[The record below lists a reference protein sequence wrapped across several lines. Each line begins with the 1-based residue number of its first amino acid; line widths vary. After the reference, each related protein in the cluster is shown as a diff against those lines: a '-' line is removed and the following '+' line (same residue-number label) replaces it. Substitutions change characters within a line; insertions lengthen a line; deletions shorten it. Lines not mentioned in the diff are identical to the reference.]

1 MYFGFVLA
9 VVIWH
14 AQTLVGV
21 YLATSGTSQWD
32 GQLKKHNLAWEMSA
46 T

>member
-1 MYFGFVLA
+1 MYFGLVLA

-21 YLATSGTSQWD
+21 YLATFETSQLD
-32 GQLKKHNLAWEMSA
+32 GQLKKHKLALEMRA